1 MNRARLRRYTLRVLA
16 AASVG
21 AVLLV
26 GIGVAN
32 AGTDDT
38 SVSGPDT
45 VTVVRVIHPGG
56 GTVSTQ
62 DTTWG

>member
-1 MNRARLRRYTLRVLA
+1 MNRARLRRYTLRVLT

-45 VTVVRVIHPGG
+45 VTFVRVLHPAP

-62 DTTWG
+62 DTQWG

>member
-1 MNRARLRRYTLRVLA
+1 MNRARLRRYSLRVLV

-32 AGTDDT
+32 AGTDDSAVT
-38 SVSGPDT
+38 GPGTVSF
-45 VTVVRVIHPGG
+45 VRVLHPAP

-62 DTTWG
+62 DTQWG